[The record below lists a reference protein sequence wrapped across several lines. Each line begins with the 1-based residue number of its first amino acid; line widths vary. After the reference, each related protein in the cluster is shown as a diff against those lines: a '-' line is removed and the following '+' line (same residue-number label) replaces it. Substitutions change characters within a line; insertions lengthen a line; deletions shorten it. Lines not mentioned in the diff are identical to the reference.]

1 MNTRD
6 KILEEIKEL
15 DSHKVA
21 PLHFGIKFRLK
32 DKIAKEDYEYLDS
45 LFTYG
50 LESISKKAKLEG
62 YDLAQKEILE
72 KIKKLWKEKCKR
84 MKIMSGDVAIY
95 ELNNILDEIKGEKK
109 E

>member
-6 KILEEIKEL
+6 KILKEIEFFGGKDFDKKKEL
-15 DSHKVA
+15 D
-21 PLHFGIKFRLK
+21 LTDEGEL
-32 DKIAKEDYEYLDS
+32 IATL
-45 LFTYG
+45 
-50 LESISKKAKLEG
+50 KKAKLEG

-95 ELNNILDEIKGEKK
+95 ELNNILDEIKGDKK